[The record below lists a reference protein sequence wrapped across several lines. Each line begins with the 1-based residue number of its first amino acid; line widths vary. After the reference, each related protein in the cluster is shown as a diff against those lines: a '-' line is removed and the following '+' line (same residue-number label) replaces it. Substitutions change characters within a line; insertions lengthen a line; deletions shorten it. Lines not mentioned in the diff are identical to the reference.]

1 MSVETRRKEREPKTE
16 TEKALMAQ
24 KTKEGLQGLAIGPV
38 TGLLGLPSD
47 IIDLADMANDAI
59 AKYGEDTTI
68 AQFSKLIKPQL
79 DAVQEKYG
87 RDAFDKGFT
96 ELTGIKSDPTKP
108 AQFLGELVSLGS
120 IAKTGVKGAKLVGET
135 ISDTYKGA
143 KKLFEDSTLPPPDNL
158 AAQTVGATKPVD
170 QLEQT
175 KKLLDK
181 IGQKNLI
188 VDYAMRYGNPSIK
201 SKIYKLQEIGCERLI
216 VLPLYPQYAA
226 ATTATVCDE
235 VYRVLMDMRWQP
247 SLQIIPH
254 YESEPLYIK
263 ALSNS
268 LNLKISELS
277 WKPDLIL
284 ASYHGIPQKYFD
296 KGDPYHCYCHKTT
309 RLLSEEFKAVE
320 IKTTFQSRFGPE
332 AWLKPYTD
340 KTLEDLPNEGKKNLL
355 VICPGF
361 SSDCVETLE
370 EISIQGKESFLKS
383 GGKNFDVVPCLNDN
397 DDHIILLEKLTKKF
411 L

>member
-1 MSVETRRKEREPKTE
+1 MNVDHPEVRH
-16 TEKALMAQ
+16 
-24 KTKEGLQGLAIGPV
+24 G
-38 TGLLGLPSD
+38 
-47 IIDLADMANDAI
+47 
-59 AKYGEDTTI
+59 
-68 AQFSKLIKPQL
+68 
-79 DAVQEKYG
+79 
-87 RDAFDKGFT
+87 
-96 ELTGIKSDPTKP
+96 
-108 AQFLGELVSLGS
+108 
-120 IAKTGVKGAKLVGET
+120 KTGALIINLGT
-135 ISDTYKGA
+135 P
-143 KKLFEDSTLPPPDNL
+143 DSTSWFDIRKYLKEFLSDRRVIEVNPILWQIILNIFILNL
-158 AAQTVGATKPVD
+158 RPSKTAKAYKEIWMKEENMSPLRYYTIM
-170 QLEQT
+170 QT

-181 IGQKNLI
+181 IGNKNLI

-201 SKIYKLQEIGCERLI
+201 DKIHKLHKAGCERLI

-235 VYRVLMDMRWQP
+235 VYKVLMGMRWQP

-254 YESEPLYIK
+254 YESNPLYIK

-268 LNLKISELS
+268 LKTKISKLD

-296 KGDPYHCYCHKTT
+296 KGDPYHCYCHKTS
-309 RLLSEEFKAVE
+309 RLLSEEFKTIQ

-340 KTLEDLPNEGKKNLL
+340 KTLESLPKEGKNNIL

-370 EISIQGKESFLKS
+370 EISIQGKESFLKF
-383 GGKNFDVVPCLNDN
+383 GGKNFDVVPCLNDS
-397 DDHIILLEKLTKKF
+397 DDHINLLENLTKRF